1 MNTAQLLVDSLL
13 ATAAVT
19 AYVEDRIYESESPKV
34 MTATHIRVN
43 ELDGG
48 RMHNLDLA
56 FPLVQVSVFSKTRAE
71 AIELRDVLIP
81 ILRDSRLVVDGT
93 FFVCTLQ
100 DDRLIQ
106 EDTWWHVP
114 LTFGVK
120 FQEV

>member
-1 MNTAQLLVDSLL
+1 MNTAQMLVDSLL

-34 MTATHIRVN
+34 TTATHVRVN
-43 ELDGG
+43 ELSGG
-48 RMHNLDLA
+48 RLHNLDLA
-56 FPLVQVSVFSKTRAE
+56 FPLIQVSVFAKKRE
-71 AIELRDVLIP
+71 DAIELRDVLIP

-93 FFVCTLQ
+93 FVVCTLQ

-120 FQEV
+120 YQEV